1 MSAVAIRLIVAVTV
15 VIAVIL
21 AIAGYIIK
29 QMKKNSDGHSTLDTA
44 IEYDVNI
51 YPESNRTMANRG
63 NFNPADL
70 LHFDSPADKFSRPSS
85 ATYENVASPSGFQ
98 KNVRS
103 KSSRQT
109 LWRQMILNLLI
120 EKSS

>member
-1 MSAVAIRLIVAVTV
+1 MFVRGKVFHYDFHYVSTDFNIYDNVFAFR
-15 VIAVIL
+15 
-21 AIAGYIIK
+21 
-29 QMKKNSDGHSTLDTA
+29 NSDGHSTLDTA

-109 LWRQMILNLLI
+109 IWRQMILKL
-120 EKSS
+120 

>member
-1 MSAVAIRLIVAVTV
+1 MFVRGKVFHYDFHYVSTDFNIYDNVFAFR
-15 VIAVIL
+15 
-21 AIAGYIIK
+21 
-29 QMKKNSDGHSTLDTA
+29 NSDGHSTLDTA
-44 IEYDVNI
+44 IEYDMNI

-103 KSSRQT
+103 KASRQT